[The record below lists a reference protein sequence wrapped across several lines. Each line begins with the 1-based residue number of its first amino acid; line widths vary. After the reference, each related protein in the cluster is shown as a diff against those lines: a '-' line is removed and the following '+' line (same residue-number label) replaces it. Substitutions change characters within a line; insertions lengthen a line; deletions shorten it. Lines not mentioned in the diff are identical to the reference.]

1 MTRCTSA
8 NPVAIVLL
16 AGLGLA
22 PAGCATLQRPIA
34 PEVIAT
40 RVSVV
45 EVRLPEVR
53 VAVELT
59 MRNRNV
65 VAVPVARLDV
75 TLALDGVE
83 VGGAKLVDA
92 VTLPAYGEVRV
103 PLDVRADASAAL
115 AQVGA
120 ALGSA
125 QPLVYDLHGTIRLAD
140 GTEFPFRRHGSVPA
154 RRRP

>member
-1 MTRCTSA
+1 MTHCMV
-8 NPVAIVLL
+8 PGPLGKLL
-16 AGLGLA
+16 LGALA
-22 PAGCATLQRPIA
+22 LALAGCATLQRPLA

-59 MRNRNV
+59 VRNRNV
-65 VAVPVARLDV
+65 AAVAVDKLDV
-75 TLALDGVE
+75 SLALAGVE
-83 VGGAKLVDA
+83 VGGATLVES

-103 PLDVRADASAAL
+103 PLEVRADASAAL

-125 QPLVYDLHGTIRLAD
+125 QPLVYDLRGTFRLAD